1 MDAPTGSLLTDGRH
15 AFRERRWADAARLL
29 GEAEAQDPLEADD
42 YEALTTARFLR
53 CPDQAGAGVM
63 IAASHALLER
73 GDVARAARAAFW
85 AGATL
90 ARLGERAASSGWV
103 SRGLRLLEEAG
114 LQDSVERGYL
124 LIPSIFDAL
133 RARELEVASGLIAE
147 SGSIAR
153 RFHDPNLA
161 TLVRHL
167 DARALMARGQVP
179 AGLAILDDVVVTATT
194 SEISPLIAGLLF
206 CSAIVI
212 AHQVHDLGRAREWTA
227 AAERWR
233 ESQPDLEMY
242 RGECQV
248 YRAHVLQVAGD
259 WPRAQR
265 QVASA
270 CEAFLQPPPHP
281 AAGLAFYEQGEL
293 HRLTGRH
300 AEAEAAFTRAASL
313 GHSAQPGLALLRLA
327 QGRAEAATAG
337 IRRALTEASEPLA
350 RAGVL
355 PAFVEIMVAA
365 GGHDEARA
373 AAAELREVAAQSG
386 SDYLKAMAAQAEG
399 AVRLTVGD
407 AGSAL
412 PRLRDAAAAWQR
424 LEAAYSFARTRLMI
438 GEACAALGDADA
450 ARLEIEGARD
460 VFRQL
465 GAEPDLRAA
474 EALLVTPNRRRPAGL
489 TEREVELLALLATG
503 RTNREI
509 AGDLFISEKTVARH
523 VSNIFNKIGVSSRAA
538 ATAFALRRGL
548 A

>member
-1 MDAPTGSLLTDGRH
+1 MRRRLADGRH

-29 GEAEAQDPLEADD
+29 GEAEAREPLEADD
-42 YEALTTARFLR
+42 FEALATARFLL

-63 IAASHALLER
+63 VAASQVLLER
-73 GDVARAARAAFW
+73 GDVPRAARAAFW

-90 ARLGERAASSGWV
+90 ARLGERAASSGWT

-114 LQDSVERGYL
+114 LLDSVERGYL
-124 LIPSIFDAL
+124 LIPSIFDAV

-147 SGSIAR
+147 AGAIAR
-153 RFHDPNLA
+153 RFHDRDLA
-161 TLVRHL
+161 TVVRHL
-167 DARALMARGQVP
+167 DARTLLARGQAS

-206 CSAIVI
+206 CSVIVT
-212 AHQVHDLGRAREWTA
+212 AHQAHDLGRAREWTA

-233 ESQPDLEMY
+233 QSQPDLEMY

-259 WPRAQR
+259 WPGAQQ
-265 QVASA
+265 QVTSA
-270 CEAFLQPPPHP
+270 CEAFLRPPPHP
-281 AAGLAFYEQGEL
+281 AAGLAFYEQGDL

-300 AEAEAAFTRAASL
+300 AEAEEAFTRAASL

-327 QGRAEAATAG
+327 QGRLEAAAAG

-355 PAFVEIMVAA
+355 PSFVEIMLATGA
-365 GGHDEARA
+365 HDEAHA
-373 AAAELREVAAQSG
+373 AAAELREVAARSG
-386 SDYLKAMAAQAEG
+386 SDYLKAMAAQADG
-399 AVRLTVGD
+399 AVLLSAGD
-407 AGSAL
+407 VDSAL

-474 EALLVTPNRRRPAGL
+474 ESRLAAPERGRPAGL

-509 AGDLFISEKTVARH
+509 AGELFISEKTVARH

-538 ATAFALRRGL
+538 ATAFALRQGL